1 MCSCLELILQ
11 TFGGQSYL
19 NHGTVKNRSLLQ
31 TIRPALN
38 LQNTI
43 TPSLT
48 YYAVNHV
55 VLTTFK
61 PHRRFEKIDKISSRC
76 FTSS

>member
-48 YYAVNHV
+48 YYAVNHAPNNIQA
-55 VLTTFK
+55 TPEIRK
-61 PHRRFEKIDKISSRC
+61 N
-76 FTSS
+76 